1 MEQRLGRGGAGWKRG
16 RGGAKG
22 KKRERQTQKQSLNYR
37 EHTDGQQRGGGWG
50 KQVLG
55 MKEGTCHDEKNKNQ
69 SINKQINKPSKRCT
83 VDVSGKTQK

>member
-55 MKEGTCHDEKNKNQ
+55 MKEGTCHDEKNKIKTNR
-69 SINKQINKPSKRCT
+69 SINK
-83 VDVSGKTQK
+83 